1 MSSKTWPIVVGG
13 IAVAGVA
20 ALVSVLAF
28 GRDDRPDVERNEV
41 VERWGPAALER
52 EQARARAVAKMRE
65 AEQAA
70 LVAAEKAKLAA
81 EEEKAR
87 QEARAKAIEAAR
99 TQGVLG
105 AAALT
110 QGGAFASLTGTG
122 DLSSGFDDV
131 DIQGGLLGN
140 EPGEMAG
147 GFGFGGAGSG
157 PGGGGTGQGTI
168 GLGNYGT
175 LGHGSGTGQ
184 GYGVGNGRGGM
195 RGRPT
200 TSPTVRIGTAQ
211 VSGELDKEIV
221 RRIVRRHIARITY
234 CYEKRLLAEPSLAGT
249 VTARF
254 VIGADGA
261 VTSSEASGMNDE
273 VAECVAGVIRAMEF
287 PHPKAGTVSVTYP
300 FAMKMGS

>member
-122 DLSSGFDDV
+122 DFSSGFDDV
-131 DIQGGLLGN
+131 DIQGGLLGG
-140 EPGEMAG
+140 PWRDIDADI
-147 GFGFGGAGSG
+147 GFAHGRRRYR
-157 PGGGGTGQGTI
+157 
-168 GLGNYGT
+168 GLVPQ
-175 LGHGSGTGQ
+175 H
-184 GYGVGNGRGGM
+184 
-195 RGRPT
+195 
-200 TSPTVRIGTAQ
+200 
-211 VSGELDKEIV
+211 SGESHFSA
-221 RRIVRRHIARITY
+221 RRRRCSCGFRRRRA
-234 CYEKRLLAEPSLAGT
+234 AAPSRPSAPGPP
-249 VTARF
+249 APPC
-254 VIGADGA
+254 G
-261 VTSSEASGMNDE
+261 
-273 VAECVAGVIRAMEF
+273 
-287 PHPKAGTVSVTYP
+287 P
-300 FAMKMGS
+300 